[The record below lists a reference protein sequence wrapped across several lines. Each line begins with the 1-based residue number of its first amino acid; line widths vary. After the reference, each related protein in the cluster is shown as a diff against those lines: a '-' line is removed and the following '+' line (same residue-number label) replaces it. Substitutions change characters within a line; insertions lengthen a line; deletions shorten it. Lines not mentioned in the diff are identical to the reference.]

1 MQAITIKLALAAS
14 ALALAPTVSAAEGT
28 GEQRSARVS
37 YVDLDLAT
45 PEGVAELDRRIDSAA
60 REICAV
66 DGVTTG
72 TRIRSRGAREC
83 YETAKSQLD
92 RHFAQIKR
100 DTNLGG

>member
-1 MQAITIKLALAAS
+1 MQAITIKLAIAAS
-14 ALALAPTVSAAEGT
+14 ALALAPALSAAEGD
-28 GEQRSARVS
+28 QRSAKVS
-37 YVDLDLAT
+37 YIDLDLAT

-83 YETAKSQLD
+83 YETAKNQLD

-100 DTNLGG
+100 ETNLGG